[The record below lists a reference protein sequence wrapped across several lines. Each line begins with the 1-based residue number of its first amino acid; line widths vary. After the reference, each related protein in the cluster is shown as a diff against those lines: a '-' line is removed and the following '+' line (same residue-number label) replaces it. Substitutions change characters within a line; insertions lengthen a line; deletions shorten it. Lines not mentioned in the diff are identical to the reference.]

1 MILHGG
7 IVVALVFLLYRQV
20 GHGRAFLFWVAW
32 AFKLGMGIALG
43 LVYQYYYSAN
53 DTWLFFQDAVKLAD
67 LARTDFQHYLQFLF
81 TNESS
86 VPLLPVLANTQV
98 RSLFLVK
105 ILSLVAWIGSDNYWV
120 CVYYFS
126 FLSFAAAWYL
136 YTTVARLIPDSNS
149 ASAIAFLFFPSVV
162 FWSAGLVKETL
173 ALAGIYF
180 IAATFLYI
188 MKTNRVSGWQL
199 ILTGLSLWISWNLK
213 YYWTAVLMAVVITS
227 LIIHFLRVKIA
238 SLNKHPILGWLV
250 LFLILSLAVS
260 VLHPNFY
267 PDRFLQV
274 LVSNHQDYLKIS
286 RPDNLIHYYNLQAS
300 WWSVAINTPWA
311 LISGIFRPWL
321 GEAGGLTGWAA
332 AIENLVLLI
341 LVLALAFK
349 KQWQTTSKMLLFSV
363 LVYIFLLAV
372 FLALSTPNLGT
383 LSRYRVGF
391 LPFLVFI
398 ITYRNPLLGYLT
410 RRLPFGN
417 D

>member
-7 IVVALVFLLYRQV
+7 MVLALVYLYYRTTGNGQPV
-20 GHGRAFLFWVAW
+20 LFWTAW
-32 AFKLGMGIALG
+32 AYKLSMGIALG

-67 LARTDFQHYLQFLF
+67 LARTDFYQYVQFLF
-81 TNESS
+81 TDQSTDT
-86 VPLLPVLANTQV
+86 LPVLANTQV
-98 RSLFLVK
+98 RSLFLIK
-105 ILSLVAWIGSDNYWV
+105 ILSVVAWLGSDNYWV

-126 FLSFAAAWYL
+126 FISFVAAWYL
-136 YTTVARLIPDSNS
+136 HVTVARLIPDSAG

-173 ALAGIYF
+173 ALAGIYCM
-180 IAATFLYI
+180 AAAFLKLI
-188 MKTNRVSGWQL
+188 KTNRISGWQL
-199 ILTGLSLWISWNLK
+199 ILALLALWISWKLK

-227 LIIHFLRVKIA
+227 LIIHFLRVR
-238 SLNKHPILGWLV
+238 SSTLNKHPIMGWIV

-267 PDRFLQV
+267 PDRFLDV
-274 LVSNHQDYLKIS
+274 LVSNHQDYLRIS
-286 RPDNLIHYYNLQAS
+286 RPDNLIHYQNLQAS
-300 WWSVAINTPWA
+300 WWSVAINAPWA
-311 LISGIFRPWL
+311 LVSGIFRPWV
-321 GEAGGLTGWAA
+321 GEASGLTGWAA
-332 AIENLVLLI
+332 ALENLLL
-341 LVLALAFK
+341 LVLVLGLVFR
-349 KQWQTTSKMLLFSV
+349 KQWTTESRMLLFSG
-363 LVYIFLLAV
+363 LVYIVLLAV

-398 ITYRNPLLGYLT
+398 LLHRNPLLGYLT

-417 D
+417 G